1 MTVNWKQTK
10 AGIQI
15 INEKKK
21 VFRGLLWCRISEGR
35 SRAKKKKKGAIKF
48 AGVGEF

>member
-21 VFRGLLWCRISEGR
+21 VFRGLLWFRISEGR
-35 SRAKKKKKGAIKF
+35 SRAKKKKGAIKF